1 MEGGRMKPKK
11 LNTPEAKVI
20 REIDSWTDDQV
31 KEFRRLT
38 QDENKPPKVAYL
50 RVKNSRRNSG

>member
-1 MEGGRMKPKK
+1 MKPKK

-31 KEFRRLT
+31 KEYRRLT

-50 RVKNSRRNSG
+50 RVKNSRRKSG